1 MTLAFRDPSA
11 TSDRER
17 VRELFRTM
25 LPYFLHER
33 THDWKFLAQQ
43 RRVCAMLNGRVG
55 RVLDIGCGP
64 GLMTEALVER
74 GGEVWGVDFLEP
86 ALAWARAEAEKASW
100 GDRAHYVAGDAQALP
115 FAAATFDTVIAMG
128 VLEYLS
134 DAYRFVAEVRRVLR
148 PGGLLVISVPSRIA
162 PYHLAQSFLDRFV
175 GPPYRLIRRLVTGSV
190 RRGHIPDHPRHPLA
204 PWRLDRILTRARFRK
219 QASAFTH
226 FCVYPLDRFFPDLSR
241 RIDRR
246 CTALEESPL
255 LGWLGTQYIVA
266 AVRGGEIGPAPVTSS
281 SDHEAVA
288 NHDRSR

>member
-1 MTLAFRDPSA
+1 LTLAFRDPSA

-134 DAYRFVAEVRRVLR
+134 DAHRFVSEVRRVLQ
-148 PGGLLVISVPSRIA
+148 PGGLLVVAVPSRIA
-162 PYHLAQSFLDRFV
+162 PYHLIYSFLDRV
-175 GPPYRLIRRLVTGSV
+175 MAPPYRGIRRLVTGSV
-190 RRGHIPDHPRHPLA
+190 RRSHIPDHSRHPLA
-204 PWRLDRILTRARFRK
+204 PWRLDRSLARARFRK
-219 QASAFTH
+219 QAWAFSH
-226 FCVYPLDRFFPDLSR
+226 FCVYPMDRFFPDLAR
-241 RIDRR
+241 RIARR
-246 CTALEESPL
+246 CTALEESRL

-266 AVRGGEIGPAPVTSS
+266 AVRCGEINRAPVPLESHEVMA
-281 SDHEAVA
+281 DHA
-288 NHDRSR
+288 RPR

>member
-25 LPYFLHER
+25 LPYYLYER
-33 THDWKFLAQQ
+33 AHDWKFLAQQ

-148 PGGLLVISVPSRIA
+148 PGGVLVISVPSRIS

-190 RRGHIPDHPRHPLA
+190 RRGYIPDHPRHPLA
-204 PWRLDRILTRARFRK
+204 PWRLDRILTRSRFRK
-219 QASAFTH
+219 QASAFMH

>member
-17 VRELFRTM
+17 VRELFRAM
-25 LPYFLHER
+25 LPYYLYER
-33 THDWKFLAQQ
+33 AHDWKFLAQQ
-43 RRVCAMLNGRVG
+43 RRVCTMLDGRVG

-266 AVRGGEIGPAPVTSS
+266 AVSGGEISPAPVTSS
-281 SDHEAVA
+281 RDHEAVA

>member
-1 MTLAFRDPSA
+1 MMVARVLPAS
-11 TSDRER
+11 SDSER
-17 VRELFRTM
+17 VTELFRTM
-25 LPYFLHER
+25 LPYYLHER
-33 THDWKFLAQQ
+33 AHDWKFLAQQ

>member
-25 LPYFLHER
+25 LPYFLYER

-148 PGGLLVISVPSRIA
+148 PGGVLVISVPSRIS

-190 RRGHIPDHPRHPLA
+190 RRSHIADHPRHPLA
-204 PWRLDRILTRARFRK
+204 PWRLNRILARVQFRK
-219 QASAFTH
+219 QAWAFSQVC
-226 FCVYPLDRFFPDLSR
+226 FYPLDRFFPDLSR

-255 LGWLGTQYIVA
+255 LGWLGMQYIVA

>member
-25 LPYFLHER
+25 LPYYLYER
-33 THDWKFLAQQ
+33 AHDWKFLAQQ

-148 PGGLLVISVPSRIA
+148 PGGVLVISVPSRIS

-190 RRGHIPDHPRHPLA
+190 RRGYIPDHPRHPLA
-204 PWRLDRILTRARFRK
+204 PWRLDRILTRSRFRK
-219 QASAFTH
+219 QASAFMH

-266 AVRGGEIGPAPVTSS
+266 AVSGGEISPAPVTSS

>member
-1 MTLAFRDPSA
+1 MWRTRAYRFEDRSELTLAFRDPSA

-25 LPYFLHER
+25 LPYYLYER
-33 THDWKFLAQQ
+33 AHDWKFLAQQ

-134 DAYRFVAEVRRVLR
+134 DAFPRGSRPTTLRRASSIGSL
-148 PGGLLVISVPSRIA
+148 
-162 PYHLAQSFLDRFV
+162 
-175 GPPYRLIRRLVTGSV
+175 GPPIVSS
-190 RRGHIPDHPRHPLA
+190 A
-204 PWRLDRILTRARFRK
+204 
-219 QASAFTH
+219 AS
-226 FCVYPLDRFFPDLSR
+226 
-241 RIDRR
+241 
-246 CTALEESPL
+246 
-255 LGWLGTQYIVA
+255 
-266 AVRGGEIGPAPVTSS
+266 
-281 SDHEAVA
+281 
-288 NHDRSR
+288 